1 MHLQDFSFLTGFK
14 FCLTLVLVEVCFG
27 DISLCVKRSKLTL
40 MLFSKSLFTC
50 ARSKVGMVFSV
61 IFISLGSVCS
71 FACCLSGLPLDS
83 QVSKKL
89 VLQGSSLLCF
99 SATAPG
105 DGSSPE
111 MSSSEAVM
119 LFSGLVT
126 QSPRVPTGMLGS
138 TIHGSVPCSNW
149 EITSGLETWS
159 PIETRCV

>member
-1 MHLQDFSFLTGFK
+1 LHLQDFSFLTGFK
-14 FCLTLVLVEVCFG
+14 FCLTFVLVEVCFG
-27 DISLCVKRSKLTL
+27 DICLCVKRSKLTL

-50 ARSKVGMVFSV
+50 ACSKVGMVFSV
-61 IFISLGSVCS
+61 IFISLGSVCL

-126 QSPRVPTGMLGS
+126 QSERKRKCQHTLNRGKKNKYNNKSVTVGM
-138 TIHGSVPCSNW
+138 T
-149 EITSGLETWS
+149 
-159 PIETRCV
+159 

>member
-14 FCLTLVLVEVCFG
+14 FCLTLGLAEVCFG
-27 DISLCVKRSKLTL
+27 DIFFCVKRSKLTL
-40 MLFSKSLFTC
+40 ILFSKSLFTC

-71 FACCLSGLPLDS
+71 FACSLSGLPLDS

-126 QSPRVPTGMLGS
+126 QSERKRKCQHSLNCRGEEKNHSKSVTVGM
-138 TIHGSVPCSNW
+138 T
-149 EITSGLETWS
+149 
-159 PIETRCV
+159 